1 VTVCN
6 SRGGNAAAG
15 DYVYVACPDT
25 SLTALLVRGDSLSVA
40 WRAPAGVSGS
50 PTVAGGYVWSVNDAE
65 LVGLNPRT
73 GSTAVTVSALPT
85 EHFAAPSA
93 GEGLLVVGGVTGVE
107 AFVGP
112 DGYVR

>member
-1 VTVCN
+1 
-6 SRGGNAAAG
+6 
-15 DYVYVACPDT
+15 
-25 SLTALLVRGDSLSVA
+25 
-40 WRAPAGVSGS
+40 
-50 PTVAGGYVWSVNDAE
+50 VAGGYVWSVGNGE

-73 GSTAVTVSALPT
+73 GSPDVTVTALPT

-93 GEGLLVVGGVTGVE
+93 GEGLLVVGGAKGVE